1 MKETVQFHL
10 EIVNII
16 PTKIYQSIAAN
27 IRKWQ
32 DILQLLFEEALEWRK
47 GNSLK
52 VNVYIYRI

>member
-10 EIVNII
+10 KTVNII
-16 PTKIYQSIAAN
+16 PTEIYQSIAAN
-27 IRKWQ
+27 IKKCQ

-52 VNVYIYRI
+52 VDFFVKK